1 MRHHL
6 ILAGALLLSTTPASA
21 ARAQSAPSD
30 STGFRAGQWGA
41 EFTLGTGSGIASG
54 VGALRFFSDR
64 RALLV
69 DVNGRF
75 TRASGDGPL
84 KSTESIL
91 NVRIG
96 PRWYRPVKGRV
107 LQYVSL
113 GVIAS
118 HERRENPV
126 FMSSLDPT
134 TQFTTKSVGGGAF
147 GEVGGSWM
155 VTSQLSLGAAWQ
167 GTLQYARNTQD
178 ARNFGGSILVPASR
192 SNVWSASFGSLALRA
207 GVFF

>member
-1 MRHHL
+1 MRRL
-6 ILAGALLLSTTPASA
+6 VTLAGAVLLSTVPTSA
-21 ARAQSAPSD
+21 ARAQTAPSD

-41 EFTLGTGSGIASG
+41 EFTLGTGSGAASG

-64 RALLV
+64 RALLL
-69 DVNGRF
+69 DVNGRL
-75 TRASGDGPL
+75 TRASGDAWL
-84 KSTESIL
+84 RSDESSL
-91 NVRIG
+91 HVRIG

-118 HERRENPV
+118 HDRREIPV
-126 FMSSLDPT
+126 FSSSLDPMT
-134 TQFTTKSVGGGAF
+134 RSTTKSFGAGTF

-155 VTSQLSLGAAWQ
+155 VTPQLRLGASWQ
-167 GTLQYARNTQD
+167 GVVQYARQTQD
-178 ARNFGGSILVPASR
+178 ARNLGGAIVVPASR
-192 SNVWSASFGSLALRA
+192 SNVWNASFGSLALRA